1 MVQLALLGHGG
12 LGQENKYSSG
22 RAENFFAEGAGF
34 VCAGKEIFL
43 GTKINFRAHEN
54 LFACGRKFG

>member
-1 MVQLALLGHGG
+1 MVQLALLGHGC
-12 LGQENKYSSG
+12 LGQENKYSLG
-22 RAENFFAEGAGF
+22 REKNFFAEGARF
-34 VCAGKEIFL
+34 VCAREKIFL